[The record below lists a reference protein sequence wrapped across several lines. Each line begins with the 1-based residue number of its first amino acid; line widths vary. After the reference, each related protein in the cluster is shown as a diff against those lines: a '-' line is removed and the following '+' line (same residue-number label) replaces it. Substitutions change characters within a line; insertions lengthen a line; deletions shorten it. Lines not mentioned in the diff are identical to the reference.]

1 MAPAE
6 YEVKSVVG
14 VYKDV
19 TLNVDGESITKD
31 AEFKASSRIL
41 KEDGWLGL
49 LKTYSIDEN
58 ALEYVDGEEDS
69 EKEPEHTL
77 PMDIEVG
84 QNHNVIAGKV
94 IATKTKP
101 RSRYTVP
108 SLVKLLEKK
117 GIGRPSTYQSIF
129 ERLIKHGYIKL
140 VKRKLKLHRMD

>member
-1 MAPAE
+1 
-6 YEVKSVVG
+6 
-14 VYKDV
+14 
-19 TLNVDGESITKD
+19 
-31 AEFKASSRIL
+31 IL

-140 VKRKLKLHRMD
+140 VKKK